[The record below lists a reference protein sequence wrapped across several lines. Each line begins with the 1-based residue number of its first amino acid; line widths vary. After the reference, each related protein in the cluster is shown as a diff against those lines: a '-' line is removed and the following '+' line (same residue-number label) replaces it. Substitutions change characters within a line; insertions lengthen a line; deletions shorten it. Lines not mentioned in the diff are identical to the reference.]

1 VRISVTVLMGDLWKM
16 AGQPAKM
23 VGLHNIIVRLFMV
36 GRFSW
41 CAKRRNVEKW
51 ENKSEKYHGDENILP
66 SSSPPLLLDEKYE
79 RLKFERRNVE
89 IVSCLWYGTVR
100 RVLNNYRL
108 HNRGP
113 TQARLSS

>member
-1 VRISVTVLMGDLWKM
+1 M

-66 SSSPPLLLDEKYE
+66 SSSPPLLLDENRIYM
-79 RLKFERRNVE
+79 RGVNLKDETLTLLT
-89 IVSCLWYGTVR
+89 VSVR
-100 RVLNNYRL
+100 DSS
-108 HNRGP
+108 
-113 TQARLSS
+113 AR